1 MKRQVLIFDLDG
13 TLIDSRRD
21 LATGINLMRRHYGL
35 GPLPVETVAGFVGEG
50 IRNLVTRSLADA
62 SSRLRRPGSAGALRP
77 GKSASPRRVAVDLE
91 EAVRLDSE
99 YYRQHIHD
107 ETTLYPGVREGLDRL
122 ARAGHALALLT
133 NKPGQASREILRHF
147 EIEAH
152 FASIIGGD
160 SGIPLKPEPEAV
172 FAILRAVGGERAD
185 TWMVGDNHT
194 DIATAHRAGIHSVF
208 VTYGMGTLGPEKPE
222 RTVADFDAVT
232 RMFLN

>member
-13 TLIDSRRD
+13 TLIDSRCD
-21 LATGINLMRRHYGL
+21 LAKGINLMRRHYGL
-35 GPLPVETVAGFVGEG
+35 GPLRVETVASFVGEG
-50 IRNLVTRSLADA
+50 IRNLVSRSLQDA
-62 SSRLRRPGSAGALRP
+62 PF
-77 GKSASPRRVAVDLE
+77 AVDLE

-107 ETTLYPGVREGLDRL
+107 ETTLFPGVREGLDRL
-122 ARAGHALALLT
+122 ARAGHALALLS
-133 NKPGQASREILRHF
+133 NKPGAASREILRHF
-147 EIEAH
+147 EIETL
-152 FASIIGGD
+152 FVSIIGGD
-160 SGIPLKPEPEAV
+160 SGIPLKPEPAAV

-194 DIATAHRAGIHSVF
+194 DIATAHRAGIHSIF

-232 RMFLN
+232 RMFLG

>member
-21 LATGINLMRRHYGL
+21 LATGINLMRQHYGL
-35 GPLPVETVAGFVGEG
+35 GPLPVETVAGLVGEG
-50 IRNLVTRSLADA
+50 IRNLVSRSLQDA
-62 SSRLRRPGSAGALRP
+62 PF
-77 GKSASPRRVAVDLE
+77 AVDLE

-99 YYRQHIHD
+99 FYRQHIHD

-122 ARAGHALALLT
+122 AAAGHVLALLS
-133 NKPGQASREILRHF
+133 NKPGAASREILRYF
-147 EIEAH
+147 EIEAF
-152 FASIIGGD
+152 FASIVGGD
-160 SGIPLKPEPEAV
+160 SGALLKPNPEAV

-194 DIATAHRAGIHSVF
+194 DIAVAYRAGIHSIF

-222 RTVADFDAVT
+222 VTAADFDAVT
-232 RMFLN
+232 RLFLN